1 VCGVEPG
8 VVDLWVF
15 PLSLEPADHGVLAPD
30 EAARAGRFH
39 FQRDRDRYVAGRAR
53 LRHILGRYLAIP
65 AAGLVFHYGAE
76 GKPRLDGPVFFNLSH
91 SGNLAAL
98 AVAPFEV
105 GIDLEWVRP
114 IEEDI
119 AGQFFAPDE
128 VARLISLPPEQRN
141 RAFFTCW
148 TRKEAYIKTRGA
160 GLSLALDAFSV
171 SFGLQ
176 EVPRLLWTQGNN
188 EEPHRWQFH
197 HFLPDENAIGA
208 IAARHTAWLVRPRS
222 F

>member
-15 PLSLEPADHGVLAPD
+15 PLSLEPADHRVLAPD

-39 FQRDRDRYVAGRAR
+39 FQRDRDRYVSGRAR

-76 GKPRLDGPVFFNLSH
+76 GKPALDGPVFFNLSH
-91 SGNLAAL
+91 SADLAAL

-105 GIDLEWVRP
+105 GIDVECLRQ

-119 AGQFFAPDE
+119 ACRYFARDE
-128 VARLISLPPEQRN
+128 VTRLNDLPPEQRN
-141 RAFFTCW
+141 RAFFTGW
-148 TRKEAYIKTRGA
+148 TRKEAFIKTRGA
-160 GLSLALDAFSV
+160 GLSLPLDAFSV
-171 SFGLQ
+171 SFGPQ
-176 EVPRLLWTQGNN
+176 EAPRLLWTQGDTA
-188 EEPHRWQFH
+188 EPDRWQFH
-197 HFLPDENAIGA
+197 HFEPCAAAIGA
-208 IAARHTAWLVRPRS
+208 VAARQTGWSVRPRS